1 MCLIKTWCCG
11 SNVKT
16 GRFECRIYFLFLVKK
31 METFEEL
38 GEFGFIDR
46 IAQHKQ
52 GGDILCGIGDDCAVF
67 ALDAEWVRLVTT
79 DMMVESIH
87 FIRTVVPEGLGYKL
101 LAVNLSDVA
110 AMGGTPT
117 DAVVSVSVPLD
128 LHAGYL
134 ERVYNGLFAC
144 AEQFGVVIAGGDTT
158 KSPEPLVLNVTLS
171 GKMLR
176 DRVCYRSGARPGDRV
191 YVSGSLGDSGAGLA
205 LSGEEISVSDVDRS
219 FLFRRHHRPEP
230 RVALGAALAKSG
242 VVTAMMDVSD
252 GVASDLRHIC
262 KQSGVS
268 GVIRKADVPLST
280 SYLAFCE
287 ATGRSELDLAL
298 GGGEDYELLFTV
310 DPGQAEGLAQIV
322 GQDGFPPV
330 HWIGQIEGGQ
340 AELFLEDECGR
351 RAILTTKGFDHF
363 R

>member
-1 MCLIKTWCCG
+1 
-11 SNVKT
+11 
-16 GRFECRIYFLFLVKK
+16 
-31 METFEEL
+31 METFQEL

-52 GGDILCGIGDDCAVF
+52 GGDVLCGIGDDCAVF

-87 FIRTVVPEGLGYKL
+87 FTQTAGPEGLGYKL

-117 DAVVSVSVPLD
+117 DAVVSVSVPADLD
-128 LHAGYL
+128 AGYL

-158 KSPEPLVLNVTLS
+158 KSPGPLVLNLTLS

-191 YVSGSLGDSGAGLA
+191 YVSGSLGDSGAGLVLA
-205 LSGEEISVSDVDRS
+205 DASVSMDNVDLQ
-219 FLFRRHHRPEP
+219 FLIRRHHRPEP

-242 VVTAMMDVSD
+242 AVTAMMDVSD

-262 KQSGVS
+262 RASQVNA
-268 GVIRKADVPLST
+268 VIREASVPLSG
-280 SYLAFCE
+280 SYRTFCE
-287 ATGRSELDLAL
+287 ATRRRVLDLAL
-298 GGGEDYELLFTV
+298 SGGEDYELLFTV
-310 DPGQAEGLAQIV
+310 DPDRVDAVERLGAST
-322 GQDGFPPV
+322 DFPLV
-330 HWIGQIEGGQ
+330 SEIGQIEEGQ
-340 AELFLEDECGR
+340 AELFLEDENGR
-351 RAILTTKGFDHF
+351 RAVLTAKGFDHF